1 MNCAQQNIRGG
12 ELDTAL
18 ETRVEVTLTT
28 TSGED
33 LSLHDKGALRD

>member
-1 MNCAQQNIRGG
+1 MRPNSIRGG
-12 ELDTAL
+12 ELDATLKA
-18 ETRVEVTLTT
+18 RVEVALAT

>member
-1 MNCAQQNIRGG
+1 MRPNSIRGG
-12 ELDTAL
+12 ELDAAL

-28 TSGED
+28 TSSED